1 MKTAFSLALAIMVL
15 ATTTATTAFAAS
27 KTNRV
32 SIRYVPPENPA
43 HQQVY
48 AQLKQNL
55 MLERLQVFLSPF
67 RLPRTIRIS
76 LTGCDG
82 EADAWYE
89 DDEITI
95 CYEYVYD
102 LWTNRLKETTLSGVA
117 PIDTVIGPLLEAS
130 LHEFAHALFDILE
143 LPVLGRE
150 EDAADQVAAY
160 ILLQLGKSVARRTIS
175 GTAYAYRFE
184 ETRSGGDC
192 SPERFANEHETPAQR
207 AYNQMCLAYGSD
219 KELFAD
225 YVSLGYLPKERAEF
239 CDEEYF
245 QIKEAFKILFHPHLD
260 LDLAEKILER
270 ERACIGNSNSAPGE
284 WAHCVPVQ
292 LE

>member
-1 MKTAFSLALAIMVL
+1 MKTSLSLALAIMVL
-15 ATTTATTAFAAS
+15 ATATATTAFAAS
-27 KTNRV
+27 KTNQI
-32 SIRYVPPENPA
+32 SIRYVPPKNPT

-48 AQLKQNL
+48 TQLKQNL

-89 DDEITI
+89 DDDITL

-102 LWTNRLKETTLSGVA
+102 LWTNRLEKTTLSGVA
-117 PIDTVIGPLLEAS
+117 PIDTVLGPLLEAT
-130 LHEFAHALFDILE
+130 LHEFAHALFDMLE

-160 ILLQLGKSVARRTIS
+160 ILLQLGKPVARRTIS
-175 GTAYAYRFE
+175 GTVYAYSFE
-184 ETRSGGDC
+184 EIRAGGGC
-192 SPERFANEHETPAQR
+192 SAERFSNEHETPAQR
-207 AYNQMCLAYGSD
+207 GYNQMCLAYGSD
-219 KELFAD
+219 KKLFAD
-225 YVSLGYLPKERAEF
+225 YVSRGFLPKERAEF
-239 CDEEYF
+239 CDEEYL
-245 QIKEAFKILFHPHLD
+245 QIQDAFKILLHPHLD

-270 ERACIGNSNSAPGE
+270 ARACESDGNPVPGE
-284 WAHCVPVQ
+284 WQHCVPVR

>member
-1 MKTAFSLALAIMVL
+1 MKTFFCLALAIMVL
-15 ATTTATTAFAAS
+15 ATATATTAFAAS

-32 SIRYVPPENPA
+32 SIRYVPPENPT

-48 AQLKQNL
+48 ARLKQNL

-89 DDEITI
+89 DDDITI

-102 LWTNRLKETTLSGVA
+102 LWTNRLEETTLSGVA
-117 PIDTVIGPLLEAS
+117 PIDTVLGPLFEAT

-143 LPVLGRE
+143 SPVLGRE

-160 ILLQLGKSVARRTIS
+160 ILLNLGKPMARRTIS
-175 GTAYAYRFE
+175 GTAHAYRFE
-184 ETRSGGDC
+184 ETRAGGGC
-192 SPERFANEHETPAQR
+192 SAERFSNEHETPAQR
-207 AYNQMCLAYGSD
+207 GYNQMCLAYGSD
-219 KELFAD
+219 KKLFAD
-225 YVSLGYLPKERAEF
+225 YVSQGYLPKERAEF

-245 QIKEAFKILFHPHLD
+245 QIQDAFEILFHPHLD
-260 LDLAEKILER
+260 LDLAEKILDR
-270 ERACIGNSNSAPGE
+270 VRACESDGNSVPGDWE
-284 WAHCVPVQ
+284 HCVPVR

>member
-1 MKTAFSLALAIMVL
+1 MKTSFSLALAIMVL
-15 ATTTATTAFAAS
+15 ATATATTAFAAS
-27 KTNRV
+27 KTNQI
-32 SIRYVPPENPA
+32 SIRYVPPENPT

-48 AQLKQNL
+48 TNLKQNL

-67 RLPRTIRIS
+67 RLPKTIRIS

-102 LWTNRLKETTLSGVA
+102 LWTNMPEETTLSGVA
-117 PIDTVIGPLLEAS
+117 PIDTVIGPLLEVS
-130 LHEFAHALFDILE
+130 LHEFSHALFDIFE

-160 ILLQLGKSVARRTIS
+160 ILLQLGKSEARRAIT
-175 GTAYAYRFE
+175 GTAHAYRFE
-184 ETRSGGDC
+184 EIRARGNRSL
-192 SPERFANEHETPAQR
+192 ERFANEHGTPAQR
-207 AYNQMCLAYGSD
+207 GYNEICLAYGSD
-219 KELFAD
+219 KKLFAD
-225 YVSLGYLPKERAEF
+225 YVSQGYLPKERAEF

-245 QIKEAFKILFHPHLD
+245 QIQAAFKILFHPHLD

-270 ERACIGNSNSAPGE
+270 ERACQSNSNPAPGE
-284 WAHCVPVQ
+284 WQHCVPAQ
-292 LE
+292 ME

>member
-1 MKTAFSLALAIMVL
+1 MKTALVLALAIIVM
-15 ATTTATTAFAAS
+15 TTATATTAFAAS

-32 SIRYVPPENPA
+32 SIRYVPPENPT

-48 AQLKQNL
+48 TQLKQNL

-89 DDEITI
+89 DDDITI

-102 LWTNRLKETTLSGVA
+102 LWTNRLEETTLSGVA
-117 PIDTVIGPLLEAS
+117 PIDTVLGPLFEAT
-130 LHEFAHALFDILE
+130 LHEFAHALFDILD

-160 ILLQLGKSVARRTIS
+160 ILLQLGKPVARRTIS
-175 GTAYAYRFE
+175 GTAYAYSFE
-184 ETRSGGDC
+184 EIRAGGDC

-225 YVSLGYLPKERAEF
+225 YVSQGFLPKERAEF

-245 QIKEAFKILFHPHLD
+245 QIQDAFEILLHPHLD

-270 ERACIGNSNSAPGE
+270 ARACESNSNPAPGE
-284 WAHCVPVQ
+284 WQHCVPVQ